1 MSTTKDTKQ
10 VTVRADPDLINDLD
24 RALLEARA
32 DGHLP
37 MNYNRS
43 DALRE
48 AMRMIAEDP
57 SILSE
62 FEIDNGE

>member
-1 MSTTKDTKQ
+1 MSTAKDTKQ

-32 DGHLP
+32 DGKLP

-48 AMRMIAEDP
+48 MMRVVAEDP
-57 SILSE
+57 SILSDYSE
-62 FEIDNGE
+62 NGN